1 MIEAIITLF
10 WITVDAFKPRTK
22 QQRLVL
28 LSEQQRYELDCE
40 QYRQAVSDLGSSEGE
55 AVA

>member
-1 MIEAIITLF
+1 MSAITTLF

-22 QQRLVL
+22 QQRMVL

-40 QYRQAVSDLGSSEGE
+40 QYRQAVSDMGSSEGE